1 MSKNTLSH
9 DVQEQMFKK
18 ILSKVENK
26 VCADCHAKNPTW
38 ASIDFGVFICM
49 NCAGF
54 YTYSG
59 YIKKLRM
66 VYH

>member
-1 MSKNTLSH
+1 MSKETLSP
-9 DVQEQMFKK
+9 DVQEQIFKK

-26 VCADCHAKNPTW
+26 VCADCLAKNPTW

-54 YTYSG
+54 SSFS
-59 YIKKLRM
+59 YI
-66 VYH
+66 